1 MIPKFPK
8 PIYPYLGYTS
18 EALDAR
24 ITDRCPTCAP
34 APDGGNIDEI
44 SITEYTGVHE
54 RIIGVSMLTESLYVV
69 GTQLEI
75 PQTWRVNLFLINSDD
90 TVTLVNYV
98 EFPMTLNGLLCT
110 KSLGFSNFGFVTLGT
125 DYAAFVCTLYNGVSN
140 QVYAALVSI
149 NISTGTLTAP
159 TSYTSIGNYANGGRM
174 AFVAGASD
182 TTFLLVD
189 ILTADTL
196 QTTLVTLSGGTLS
209 GSVVENISAP
219 DTLPPMKFNPVDT
232 VRMAYNR
239 DSDAWV
245 GVVGKTDPAIPGSFY
260 RAGFAM
266 SNTGSLD
273 VSVDNVLVA
282 TGDTGEYYPVYTPST
297 AATIFY
303 EHNDTV
309 GDTTLKI
316 REVSGTL
323 GLSLLMTDTLN
334 SEFIGQLR
342 PSAVYL
348 TTETKDRIVV
358 LRSMQR
364 MSPPVTFDLYMDVFD
379 PPSMT
384 LRSRKSLG
392 RTCKLMYATNR
403 VKTFPDKIIGDLAR
417 APYAYQS
424 PQGGPMITGIMRLN

>member
-8 PIYPYLGYTS
+8 PIYEYLGYTS

-24 ITDRCPTCAP
+24 ITDRCPTCSP
-34 APDGGNIDEI
+34 APGGGTVDEI

-75 PQTWRVNLFLINSDD
+75 PLTWRVNLFRINPND
-90 TVTLVNYV
+90 TVTLLNYV
-98 EFPMTLNGLLCT
+98 EFPMTLDGLLCP
-110 KSLGFSNFGFVTLGT
+110 KSLSYSNFGFVTLGT
-125 DYAAFVCTLYNGVSN
+125 DYAVFVCTIYGVPD

-149 NISTGTLTAP
+149 DISTGTLTAP
-159 TSYTSIGNYANGGRM
+159 TSYTSIGNYANAGRM

-219 DTLPPMKFNPVDT
+219 DTLPPMKFGPIDT

-273 VSVDNVLVA
+273 VSVDNVVVA

-309 GDTTLKI
+309 GDTSLKI

-323 GLSLLMTDTLN
+323 ALSLLTTDTLN
-334 SEFIGQLR
+334 SEFSGQLC

-364 MSPPVTFDLYMDVFD
+364 MSPPVTFDLYIDVFD

-384 LRSRKSLG
+384 LISRQALG

-403 VKTFPDKIIGDLAR
+403 VKTFPDKILGDLSR